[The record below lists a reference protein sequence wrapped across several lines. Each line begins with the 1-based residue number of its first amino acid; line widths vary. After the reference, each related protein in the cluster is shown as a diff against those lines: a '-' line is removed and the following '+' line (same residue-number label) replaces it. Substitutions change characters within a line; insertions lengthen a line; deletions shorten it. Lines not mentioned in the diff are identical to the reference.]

1 WNFDAIL
8 WSLSPSADYFNS
20 NLMIQNFVIADISQ
34 GRNNVYMSGAK
45 EKMRM
50 HSVGI
55 KPASTFS
62 TTVLDRI
69 NQK

>member
-50 HSVGI
+50 HSV
-55 KPASTFS
+55 
-62 TTVLDRI
+62 
-69 NQK
+69 